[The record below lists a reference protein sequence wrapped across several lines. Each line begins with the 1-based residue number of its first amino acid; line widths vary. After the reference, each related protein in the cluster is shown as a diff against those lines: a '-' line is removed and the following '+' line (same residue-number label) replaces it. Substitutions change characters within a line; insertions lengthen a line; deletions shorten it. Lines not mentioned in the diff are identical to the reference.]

1 MDWEKHI
8 VTSECR
14 DKNSCTALI
23 DTFNKFS
30 LTQLQRTPTRED
42 AVLDLFATNKPGLI
56 KSCRDIPGISDHN
69 AVIIDA
75 DIKAQTSKKL
85 PRKVNQ
91 WKQAYWATMR
101 DEATAFSKTF
111 PSTSADR
118 SAAENYDQIEKMI
131 KSVLRHIP
139 TKMSR
144 TRIDLPWLSQALK
157 RKCKAKQRLYNR
169 AKKSGKPEHHK
180 HYKEAQKSFQSELK
194 KARWQYINNSL
205 CTSLDEGNHKPFWK
219 YIRSQREDN
228 VGVAPL
234 KEDSRLQA
242 SHEAK
247 CNILA
252 KQFKSVFTDDKHD
265 PFSEARLHGPSYPLI
280 RDLHI
285 REEGVQKLLAGIDP
299 SKASGP
305 DEIPCRV
312 LRELASELASVFT
325 CLFRQS
331 LLTGDLPQSWLT
343 AWIAPVYKKGPRCE
357 PGNYSPVSHTVSN
370 KLNFIL
376 YADDTTLTSP
386 LCSFTHGAQNDVSHV
401 SSQINSELLNI
412 SDWLKVKKLSL
423 NVDKTKYMIFHN
435 YQRVIANEDIP
446 DLQINDKKIERVSCF
461 NFLGLTINE
470 FMNWSSHSA
479 KIANRISRTLG
490 IMNRLKRYLPF
501 SAMKLM
507 YDSLILSH
515 LQFGITYW
523 GFEWNRI
530 FKLQKRALRIM
541 TNSKY
546 NAHTEPLFKEL
557 EMLKVKN
564 IFDVQCMKFWYKF
577 VNKSLPEYFGTMFTF
592 NNELYQIETRGQNQL
607 HLFPTRTVSA
617 RNVLR
622 HHIPDLLQEYP
633 RAITQRAK
641 THSIESFVTLLKA
654 YIIESYSY
662 ICTDMNCYSCGRN
675 VM

>member
-1 MDWEKHI
+1 MPNWFNKNRI
-8 VTSECR
+8 YVTLCKLYHLS
-14 DKNSCTALI
+14 NSCYSVSNFSPKCILKCTRKPLLFLI
-23 DTFNKFS
+23 YVN
-30 LTQLQRTPTRED
+30 
-42 AVLDLFATNKPGLI
+42 
-56 KSCRDIPGISDHN
+56 DI
-69 AVIIDA
+69 
-75 DIKAQTSKKL
+75 
-85 PRKVNQ
+85 
-91 WKQAYWATMR
+91 
-101 DEATAFSKTF
+101 
-111 PSTSADR
+111 
-118 SAAENYDQIEKMI
+118 
-131 KSVLRHIP
+131 
-139 TKMSR
+139 
-144 TRIDLPWLSQALK
+144 
-157 RKCKAKQRLYNR
+157 
-169 AKKSGKPEHHK
+169 
-180 HYKEAQKSFQSELK
+180 
-194 KARWQYINNSL
+194 
-205 CTSLDEGNHKPFWK
+205 
-219 YIRSQREDN
+219 
-228 VGVAPL
+228 
-234 KEDSRLQA
+234 
-242 SHEAK
+242 
-247 CNILA
+247 
-252 KQFKSVFTDDKHD
+252 
-265 PFSEARLHGPSYPLI
+265 
-280 RDLHI
+280 
-285 REEGVQKLLAGIDP
+285 
-299 SKASGP
+299 
-305 DEIPCRV
+305 
-312 LRELASELASVFT
+312 
-325 CLFRQS
+325 
-331 LLTGDLPQSWLT
+331 
-343 AWIAPVYKKGPRCE
+343 
-357 PGNYSPVSHTVSN
+357 HTVSN
-370 KLNFIL
+370 KLNFVL

-412 SDWLKVKKLSL
+412 SDWLKVNNLSL

-515 LQFGITYW
+515 LQFGITCW

-564 IFDVQCMKFWYKF
+564 IFDVQCMKLWYKF
-577 VNKSLPEYFGTMFTF
+577 VNKSLPEYFSTMFTF

-641 THSIESFVTLLKA
+641 THSIESIVTLLKA
-654 YIIESYSY
+654 YIIEFYSY

-675 VM
+675 VMWFSLF